1 MMDQGISDTFHT
13 IGECGVSEF
22 RAKGSKFLGY
32 GCSVSNEDEIKRF
45 LAEIVALHPKATHHC
60 YAWRTGKSGKLFR
73 ANDDG
78 EPSGTAGKPILGQID
93 SKGLTNTMVIIVRY
107 YGGTKLGV
115 AGLIEAYK
123 ECTKSLLEAAEPIA
137 YVVQNFYELAFEYEL
152 MNQAMRHVK
161 NVQAK
166 VLRQEYDERCKLYV
180 SIRQSEAV
188 KLEQAL
194 DQAYKLDYKFLHSA

>member
-1 MMDQGISDTFHT
+1 MSDSYFT
-13 IGECGVSEF
+13 IGKAEISEF

-32 GCSVSNEDEIKRF
+32 GASVSSDEEVKSF
-45 LAEIVALHPKATHHC
+45 LGSIVEIHPKATHHC
-60 YAWRTGKSGKLFR
+60 YAWRMGGDGKQYR

-93 SKGLTNTMVIIVRY
+93 SKDLTNTMVIVVRY

-123 ECTKSLLEAAEPIA
+123 ECTRELLDNAEKVEHIVQSH
-137 YVVQNFYELAFEYEL
+137 YVLSFDYEL

-161 NVQAK
+161 SSKAK
-166 VLRQEYDERCKLYV
+166 VLRQDYDNCCKLYV
-180 SIRQSEAV
+180 SIRQSEASQ
-188 KLEQAL
+188 LEAAL
-194 DQAYKLDYKFLHSA
+194 DQAYKLEYEFLHDV